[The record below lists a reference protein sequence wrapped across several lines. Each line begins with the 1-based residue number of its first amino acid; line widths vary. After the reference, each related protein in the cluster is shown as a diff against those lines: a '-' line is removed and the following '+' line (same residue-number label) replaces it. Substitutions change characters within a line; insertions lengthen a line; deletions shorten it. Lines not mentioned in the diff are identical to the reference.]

1 MLGTILARLIY
12 GYNIHDMQQG
22 GADSMELVRAR
33 YEALTPTFYS
43 LLILLFAAFMT
54 RLLPLAI
61 SQYPINND
69 SITESLISAEMLDS
83 GHLVSSSD
91 SHWTW
96 TYTDITPVLNILLAF
111 FAGLLGTTPLAC
123 AQVFGA
129 ATAITTIG
137 GVYLLGR
144 LVSGSERGAI
154 TAAFMALM
162 FGTFVFTTG
171 SIWKEMMG
179 LSLLV
184 VVLFAYLRRDSM
196 EFRVLMFLLLL
207 IIPFVHHLVAV
218 VTFLVFVNLLV
229 WSVFFAFSRGTLT
242 RTNLFDLAT
251 ILIPGMVAATYY
263 SIVGFDSMIQIS
275 SAMNILPIVI
285 GFIGM
290 NVLSI
295 VILSVRRHVKW
306 SFAPLVGVGLGT
318 LILLDY
324 SGYVFHY
331 STSATGAYVLLG
343 VSSAFIVALAWFG
356 SEVILEARPRYR
368 AFQLALLLS
377 PLTILGLGAIQGT
390 TLIGQKI
397 FYRSFDF
404 LDVFIF
410 LGAAAAMVELHSR
423 RKNLYQIVGAFMIV
437 SLAISFPFSY
447 ASQSLLGVRH
457 DTQGYE
463 LDALEWMGNQ
473 PEAKSIVS
481 DERISYLARSVMG
494 VSKDS
499 SLPQYLAT
507 NTSFP
512 SYVWYY
518 IIEDS
523 WTTIGVNNYPYGE
536 LVVNLFRYEKMTEAA
551 DVFYLGGP
559 ADDNLVIFLASPI
572 GSNTIYGPLNG

>member
-1 MLGTILARLIY
+1 MGLAR
-12 GYNIHDMQQG
+12 
-22 GADSMELVRAR
+22 AR
-33 YEALTPTFYS
+33 IETLTPTFYP

-61 SQYPINND
+61 SQYPFNND
-69 SITESLISAEMLDS
+69 SITESLMSAEILDS

-91 SHWTW
+91 PQWMWAH
-96 TYTDITPVLNILLAF
+96 TDFTPVLNIVLAF
-111 FAGLLGTTPLAC
+111 FAGLLGTTPFAC

-129 ATAITTIG
+129 AMAVTTVG
-137 GVYLLGR
+137 GIYLLGR

-184 VVLFAYLRRDSM
+184 VALFAYLRRDSM
-196 EFRVLMFLLLL
+196 EFRALMFLLLL
-207 IIPFVHHLVAV
+207 IIPFVHHLVAA
-218 VTFLVFVNLLV
+218 VTFLAFANLLV
-229 WSVFFAFSRGTLT
+229 WSVYFAFSRGTLT

-251 ILIPGMVAATYY
+251 ISIPGMVAVAYY
-263 SIVGFDSMIQIS
+263 SVVGFDSTIQTS
-275 SAMNILPIVI
+275 SALSILLIAA

-290 NVLSI
+290 NVMSI
-295 VILSVRRHVKW
+295 VILSIKKHSRW
-306 SFAPLVGVGLGT
+306 SFAPLVGAGVGT

-331 STSATGAYVLLG
+331 STSATRVYVLLG
-343 VSSAFIVALAWFG
+343 LSTAFIVALAWLG
-356 SEVILEARPRYR
+356 SEVILETRPRYR

-404 LDVFIF
+404 LDLFIF
-410 LGAAAAMVELHSR
+410 LGTAAAVVEIHFR
-423 RKNLYQIVGAFMIV
+423 RKNLYQIVGAFMII

-473 PEAKSIVS
+473 PEAKSFVS
-481 DERISYLARSVMG
+481 DERISYLARSVLG

-499 SLPQYLAT
+499 SLPQYIAT

-512 SYVWYY
+512 SYVWFY

-536 LVVNLFRYEKMTEAA
+536 LVVNLSYYERMTDAA
-551 DVFYLGGP
+551 DVFYLGGS

-572 GSNTIYGPLNG
+572 GSNTIFGPLNGQLSVSDTGRGS

>member
-1 MLGTILARLIY
+1 MGFVRGRI
-12 GYNIHDMQQG
+12 
-22 GADSMELVRAR
+22 GAHTS
-33 YEALTPTFYS
+33 TFYS

-61 SQYPINND
+61 SQYPFNND
-69 SITESLISAEMLDS
+69 SITESLISAEILGS
-83 GHLVSSSD
+83 GHLLSTSD
-91 SHWTW
+91 PHWMW
-96 TYTDITPVLNILLAF
+96 THTDFTPVLNVVLAF
-111 FAGLLGTTPLAC
+111 FAGLLGTTPFAC

-129 ATAITTIG
+129 ATAMTTIG

-144 LVSGSERGAI
+144 LVAGSERGAI

-179 LSLLV
+179 LSLLAV
-184 VVLFAYLRRDSM
+184 ALFAYLRRDSI
-196 EFRVLMFLLLL
+196 EFRALLFLLLL
-207 IIPFVHHLVAV
+207 VIPFVHHLVAAV
-218 VTFLVFVNLLV
+218 AFLVFANLLV
-229 WSVFFAFSRGTLT
+229 WSIFFASSRGTFT

-251 ILIPGMVAATYY
+251 ISIPGTVAAAYY
-263 SIVGFDSMIQIS
+263 SIVGFDSMIQAS
-275 SAMNILPIVI
+275 SAVSLVSVAA
-285 GFIGM
+285 GFVGM

-295 VILSVRRHVKW
+295 VILSIRKHAKW
-306 SFAPLVGVGLGT
+306 SFAPLVGAGLGT

-331 STSATGAYVLLG
+331 TASATGAYVLLG
-343 VSSAFIVALAWFG
+343 LASAFIVALAWFG
-356 SEVILEARPRYR
+356 SEAILETRPRFR

-377 PLTILGLGAIQGT
+377 PLTILGFGATQGA

-404 LDVFIF
+404 LDLFIF
-410 LGAAAAMVELHSR
+410 LGAAAAMVEIHSR
-423 RKNLYQIVGAFMIV
+423 RKNLYQIVGAFMII

-457 DTQGYE
+457 DTQDYE
-463 LDALEWMGNQ
+463 VDALEWMGNQ

-481 DERISYLARSVMG
+481 DERISYLARSVIG

-499 SLPQYLAT
+499 SLPQYIAT

-512 SYVWYY
+512 SYIWFY

-523 WTTIGVNNYPYGE
+523 WTTIGVNNYPSGE
-536 LVVNLFRYEKMTEAA
+536 LVVSLSYYERMTEAA

-559 ADDNLVIFLASPI
+559 AGDNLVVFLASPI
-572 GSNTIYGPLNG
+572 GSNTVYGPPYG

>member
-1 MLGTILARLIY
+1 
-12 GYNIHDMQQG
+12 
-22 GADSMELVRAR
+22 MELVRAR

-61 SQYPINND
+61 SQYPFNND
-69 SITESLISAEMLDS
+69 SITESLMSTEILDS
-83 GHLVSSSD
+83 GHLASSSD
-91 SHWTW
+91 PHWMW
-96 TYTDITPVLNILLAF
+96 THTDFTPALNILLAF

-129 ATAITTIG
+129 ATAVTTIG
-137 GVYLLGR
+137 GIYLLGR
-144 LVSGSERGAI
+144 LVLGSERGAI

-179 LSLLV
+179 MSLLV
-184 VVLFAYLRRDSM
+184 VALFAYLRRDSM
-196 EFRVLMFLLLL
+196 EFRALMFLLLL
-207 IIPFVHHLVAV
+207 IIPFVHHLVAAV
-218 VTFLVFVNLLV
+218 AFLVFANLLV
-229 WSVFFAFSRGTLT
+229 WSAFFAFSKGTLT
-242 RTNLFDLAT
+242 KTNLFDLAT
-251 ILIPGMVAATYY
+251 ISIPGTVAATYY
-263 SIVGFDSMIQIS
+263 SIVGFDSMIQKS
-275 SAMNILPIVI
+275 SAMSILLIVA

-290 NVLSI
+290 NVMSI
-295 VILSVRRHVKW
+295 VILSIRRHVRW

-377 PLTILGLGAIQGT
+377 PLTILGFGAIQGT

-410 LGAAAAMVELHSR
+410 LGAAAAVVEIHSR
-423 RKNLYQIVGAFMIV
+423 RKNLYPIVGAFMII

-447 ASQSLLGVRH
+447 ASESLLGVRH

-473 PEAKSIVS
+473 PEAKSLVS
-481 DERISYLARSVMG
+481 DERISYLARSVLG

-512 SYVWYY
+512 SYVWFY

-536 LVVNLFRYEKMTEAA
+536 LVVNLSYYEKMTEAA

-559 ADDNLVIFLASPI
+559 AGDNLMIFMASPI
-572 GSNTIYGPLNG
+572 GNNAIYGPLND

>member
-1 MLGTILARLIY
+1 
-12 GYNIHDMQQG
+12 
-22 GADSMELVRAR
+22 MEMARAR
-33 YEALTPTFYS
+33 HKALTPTFYS

-61 SQYPINND
+61 SQYPFNND
-69 SITESLISAEMLDS
+69 SITESLMSAEVLDS
-83 GHLVSSSD
+83 GHLVPSSD
-91 SHWTW
+91 PQWMWAHTNF
-96 TYTDITPVLNILLAF
+96 TPILNIVLAF
-111 FAGLLGTTPLAC
+111 FAGLLGTTPFAC

-129 ATAITTIG
+129 AMAVTTIG

-184 VVLFAYLRRDSM
+184 VALFAYLRRDSV
-196 EFRVLMFLLLL
+196 EFRALTFLLLL
-207 IIPFVHHLVAV
+207 IIPFVHHLVAAV
-218 VTFLVFVNLLV
+218 AFLAFANLLV
-229 WSVFFAFSRGTLT
+229 WSVFFAFSRRTMT

-251 ILIPGMVAATYY
+251 ISIPGAVAAVYY
-263 SIVGFDSMIQIS
+263 SIAGFDSMIQTS
-275 SAMNILPIVI
+275 SATSLLLIVA

-290 NVLSI
+290 NVISI
-295 VILSVRRHVKW
+295 VILSIRRHVRW
-306 SFAPLVGVGLGT
+306 SFAPLVGVGVGT

-331 STSATGAYVLLG
+331 STSATRAYVLLG
-343 VSSAFIVALAWFG
+343 LSTAFIVALAWFG
-356 SEVILEARPRYR
+356 SEVTLERRPRYR
-368 AFQLALLLS
+368 AFQLALILS
-377 PLTILGLGAIQGT
+377 PLTILGLGAIQGP
-390 TLIGQKI
+390 TLTGQKI

-404 LDVFIF
+404 LDLFIF
-410 LGAAAAMVELHSR
+410 LGAAAALVEIHSR
-423 RKNLYQIVGAFMIV
+423 RRNLYPIVGAFMII

-473 PEAKSIVS
+473 PEATSIVS
-481 DERISYLARSVMG
+481 DERLSYLARSVLG
-494 VSKDS
+494 VFKGS
-499 SLPQYLAT
+499 SLPQFLAT

-512 SYVWYY
+512 SYLWFY
-518 IIEDS
+518 IVEDS

-536 LVVNLFRYEKMTEAA
+536 LVVNRSYYEKMTEAA

-559 ADDNLVIFLASPI
+559 ANDNLVIFLASPI
-572 GSNTIYGPLNG
+572 GSDTIYGPPNS

>member
-1 MLGTILARLIY
+1 
-12 GYNIHDMQQG
+12 
-22 GADSMELVRAR
+22 MESARAR
-33 YEALTPTFYS
+33 HKAVTPTFYS

-61 SQYPINND
+61 SQYPFNND
-69 SITESLISAEMLDS
+69 SITESLMSAGILDG

-91 SHWTW
+91 PRWMWTHANF
-96 TYTDITPVLNILLAF
+96 TPVFNIVLAF
-111 FAGLLGTTPLAC
+111 FAGLLGTTPFAC

-129 ATAITTIG
+129 AMAVTTIG

-144 LVSGSERGAI
+144 LVSGSERGAVA
-154 TAAFMALM
+154 AAFMAVM

-179 LSLLV
+179 LSLLAV
-184 VVLFAYLRRDSM
+184 ALFAYLRRDSI
-196 EFRVLMFLLLL
+196 EFRALLFLLLL
-207 IIPFVHHLVAV
+207 TIPFVHHLVAA
-218 VTFLVFVNLLV
+218 VTFLAFANLLV

-251 ILIPGMVAATYY
+251 ISIPGAIAVIYY
-263 SIVGFDSMIQIS
+263 SIAGFDSMIQTS
-275 SAMNILPIVI
+275 SAVNILSIVA

-290 NVLSI
+290 NVICI
-295 VILSVRRHVKW
+295 VILSIRRHVKW
-306 SFAPLVGVGLGT
+306 SFAPLVGVGVGT

-331 STSATGAYVLLG
+331 STSATRAYVLLG
-343 VSSAFIVALAWFG
+343 LSTAFIVGLAWFG
-356 SEVILEARPRYR
+356 SEVILETRPRYR

-377 PLTILGLGAIQGT
+377 PLTILGLGAIQGS
-390 TLIGQKI
+390 TLTGQKI

-404 LDVFIF
+404 LDFFIF
-410 LGAAAAMVELHSR
+410 LGAAAALVEMHSR
-423 RKNLYQIVGAFMIV
+423 RKNLYRIVGAFMII
-437 SLAISFPFSY
+437 SIAISFPFSY

-463 LDALEWMGNQ
+463 LDALDWMGNQ

-481 DERISYLARSVMG
+481 DERISYLARSVLG
-494 VSKDS
+494 VFKSS
-499 SLPQYLAT
+499 SLPQFLAT
-507 NTSFP
+507 NTPFP
-512 SYVWYY
+512 SYLWFY
-518 IIEDS
+518 IVEDS

-536 LVVNLFRYEKMTEAA
+536 LVVNSSYYEKMTEAA

-559 ADDNLVIFLASPI
+559 ANDNLVIFLASPL
-572 GSNTIYGPLNG
+572 GSNSIYGPMNG

>member
-1 MLGTILARLIY
+1 
-12 GYNIHDMQQG
+12 
-22 GADSMELVRAR
+22 MEMVRVR

-61 SQYPINND
+61 SQYPFNND
-69 SITESLISAEMLDS
+69 SITESLMSAEILDS

-91 SHWTW
+91 PQWMWAHA
-96 TYTDITPVLNILLAF
+96 DFTPVLNIMLAF
-111 FAGLLGTTPLAC
+111 FAGLLGTTPFAC

-129 ATAITTIG
+129 ALAVTTIG

-154 TAAFMALM
+154 TAAFMAIM

-184 VVLFAYLRRDSM
+184 VALFAYLRRDSM
-196 EFRVLMFLLLL
+196 EFRALLFLLLL
-207 IIPFVHHLVAV
+207 IIPFVHHLVAA
-218 VTFLVFVNLLV
+218 VTFLVFANLLA
-229 WSVFFAFSRGTLT
+229 WSVFFAFSKGTLT

-251 ILIPGMVAATYY
+251 ISIPGTVAATYY
-263 SIVGFDSMIQIS
+263 SIVGFDSMIQSS
-275 SAMNILPIVI
+275 SATNMLLIVA

-290 NVLSI
+290 NVISM
-295 VILSVRRHVKW
+295 VILSIRRHVRW
-306 SFAPLVGVGLGT
+306 SFAPLVGVGVGT

-331 STSATGAYVLLG
+331 STSATRAYVLLG
-343 VSSAFIVALAWFG
+343 LSTAFIVALAWFG
-356 SEVILEARPRYR
+356 SEIILETRPRYR

-377 PLTILGLGAIQGT
+377 PLTILGLGAIQGP
-390 TLIGQKI
+390 TLTGQKI

-404 LDVFIF
+404 LDLFIF
-410 LGAAAAMVELHSR
+410 LGAAAAVVEIHSR
-423 RKNLYQIVGAFMIV
+423 RKSLYQIVCAFMII

-463 LDALEWMGNQ
+463 LDALEWMGDQ
-473 PEAKSIVS
+473 PKAKSILS
-481 DERISYLARSVMG
+481 DERICYLARSVIG
-494 VSKDS
+494 VSKGS
-499 SLPQYLAT
+499 SLPQYIAT

-512 SYVWYY
+512 YYLWFY

-523 WTTIGVNNYPYGE
+523 WTTIGVNNYPHGE
-536 LVVNLFRYEKMTEAA
+536 LVVNLSYYERMIEAA

-559 ADDNLVIFLASPI
+559 AEDNLVVFLPSPI
-572 GSNTIYGPLNG
+572 GSNTIYGSLNG

>member
-1 MLGTILARLIY
+1 MLQ
-12 GYNIHDMQQG
+12 D
-22 GADSMELVRAR
+22 GADSMESLRAR
-33 YEALTPTFYS
+33 YEALTPRFYS

-69 SITESLISAEMLDS
+69 SITESLISTEILNS

-91 SHWTW
+91 PHWMW
-96 TYTDITPVLNILLAF
+96 THTGLTPVLNIMLAF

-129 ATAITTIG
+129 ATAMTTIG

-179 LSLLV
+179 LSLMV
-184 VVLFAYLRRDSM
+184 VALFAYLRRDSM
-196 EFRVLMFLLLL
+196 EFRALMFLLLL
-207 IIPFVHHLVAV
+207 IIPFVHHLVAA
-218 VTFLVFVNLLV
+218 VTFLVFANLLV

-242 RTNLFDLAT
+242 RTNRFDLAT
-251 ILIPGMVAATYY
+251 ISIPGAAAAIYY
-263 SIVGFDSMIQIS
+263 SIVGFDSTIQTS
-275 SAMNILPIVI
+275 SATNLLTIVA

-290 NVLSI
+290 SVMSI
-295 VILSVRRHVKW
+295 VILSIRRHAKW
-306 SFAPLVGVGLGT
+306 SFAPFVGVGVGT

-331 STSATGAYVLLG
+331 SSSATRAYVLLG
-343 VSSAFIVALAWFG
+343 LSTAFIVAIAWFG
-356 SEVILEARPRYR
+356 SEVILETRPRYR

-377 PLTILGLGAIQGT
+377 PLTILGFGAIQGT
-390 TLIGQKI
+390 TLNGLKI
-397 FYRSFDF
+397 IYRSFDF
-404 LDVFIF
+404 LDLFIF
-410 LGAAAAMVELHSR
+410 LGAAAAVVEIHSR
-423 RKNLYQIVGAFMIV
+423 RKNLYQIVGAFMII

-463 LDALEWMGNQ
+463 LDALEWMGDQ
-473 PEAKSIVS
+473 PKAKSILS
-481 DERISYLARSVMG
+481 DERICYLARSVIG
-494 VSKDS
+494 VSKGS
-499 SLPQYLAT
+499 SLPQYIAT

-512 SYVWYY
+512 YYLWFY

-523 WTTIGVNNYPYGE
+523 WTTIGVNNYPHGE
-536 LVVNLFRYEKMTEAA
+536 LVVNLSYYERMIEAA

-559 ADDNLVIFLASPI
+559 AEDNLVVFLPSPI
-572 GSNTIYGPLNG
+572 GSNTIYGSLNG